1 MFISSLNDNMYN
13 LLVKMERF
21 YELIINLI
29 CLFMFFNIKD
39 RRDSIVANMWII
51 HFIKRVQYS

>member
-21 YELIINLI
+21 YELIINLV

-39 RRDSIVANMWII
+39 YLHN
-51 HFIKRVQYS
+51 